1 MRKSP
6 SFPSNRSP
14 KNAGTI
20 YFSFGGRFGVS
31 QKSSEKTPS
40 ADFLAEF
47 FHQIKER
54 QQIEREDS
62 LQAVRRRMRRFE
74 VFLYER
80 AKNVE
85 HLKKLIVKIKK
96 FKQMAENVRNLGQPN
111 GISFRQI

>member
-1 MRKSP
+1 VRKSP

-20 YFSFGGRFGVS
+20 YFNFGGWFGVS
-31 QKSSEKTPS
+31 QKSSEN
-40 ADFLAEF
+40 ALRRLFGGF
-47 FHQIKER
+47 FHQLKER

-96 FKQMAENVRNLGQPN
+96 FKQMAENVRNLGQSN